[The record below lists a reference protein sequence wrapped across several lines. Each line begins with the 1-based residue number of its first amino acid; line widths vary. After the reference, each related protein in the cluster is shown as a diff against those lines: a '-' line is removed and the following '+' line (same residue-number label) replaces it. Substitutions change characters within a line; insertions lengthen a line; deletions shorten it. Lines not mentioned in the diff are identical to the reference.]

1 MENKK
6 TDNAEN
12 ISIHISSNLKP
23 NASKIV
29 FYDPPKTENTIVLQ
43 TTDPLSKSIALW
55 RDTFYYHIFGN
66 DSKHEDRSYLEK
78 EENLKNIKNTLS
90 RPTFIVTDKDN
101 PERLN
106 YIGVHIVTFSNEEK
120 KIKPII

>member
-1 MENKK
+1 MVFSFLGLVTIGVTSTSKK
-6 TDNAEN
+6 AE
-12 ISIHISSNLKP
+12 I
-23 NASKIV
+23 
-29 FYDPPKTENTIVLQ
+29 Y
-43 TTDPLSKSIALW
+43 
-55 RDTFYYHIFGN
+55 
-66 DSKHEDRSYLEK
+66 
-78 EENLKNIKNTLS
+78 IKNTLS